1 MDGTIKLFQGEM
13 QWYKNSQTFY
23 SIFFVSKSLF
33 LIKKKRPDIDTCSL
47 FDASNAR
54 GVWHVMGRMAA

>member
-13 QWYKNSQTFY
+13 QWDNNSQTLD
-23 SIFFVSKSLF
+23 SIRYGSSSLSVM
-33 LIKKKRPDIDTCSL
+33 KKKRPDIDTCSL